1 LNLNFKAKL
10 IGTGVRVSCLEKGAE
25 VGPPAESEFR
35 TFQSMFDFVK
45 KTLSSLSTV
54 KNRLLAVFLID
65 DRDMHNI
72 QEDKSRGYSCMIL
85 YIQYS
90 IIQF

>member
-1 LNLNFKAKL
+1 MERVPAVEIN
-10 IGTGVRVSCLEKGAE
+10 VRIIQKSIIIEFVYSQE
-25 VGPPAESEFR
+25 PPFGG
-35 TFQSMFDFVK
+35 
-45 KTLSSLSTV
+45 
-54 KNRLLAVFLID
+54 FLID

-72 QEDKSRGYSCMIL
+72 QGDKSRGYSCMIL